1 MWDFVTGALETNAPC
16 LSALNGLSS
25 AACIPTS
32 GPSSA
37 DTAKRQEL
45 GSPQTRACRLPSPG
59 LPFFF
64 SYLLDALLP
73 CSSLQQW
80 PLPDQGLVI
89 LSDPQGDCTVK
100 SHVRLPCKTPTLG
113 LCTPALLPTHASES
127 KAQGRPTWALGP
139 RVPVTCTVGSPPS
152 YRHLAETLPLRPP
165 PARPD
170 HLLSSQV
177 WDPGLPSPCL
187 GSSTSSER
195 LSSLKYQPVPPA
207 QESGKRS
214 LPTNKEWRAPTP
226 PHHAPANQ
234 NYS

>member
-1 MWDFVTGALETNAPC
+1 MWDFVSGALETNAPC

-25 AACIPTS
+25 ATCIPTS

-45 GSPQTRACRLPSPG
+45 GSPQTRARCLPSPG

-64 SYLLDALLP
+64 SYLLAALLP

-100 SHVRLPCKTPTLG
+100 SHVRLPCKTQR
-113 LCTPALLPTHASES
+113 CSLPTPLSLRH
-127 KAQGRPTWALGP
+127 KAGLPGRLAPVCPSLAQWGP
-139 RVPVTCTVGSPPS
+139 LHS
-152 YRHLAETLPLRPP
+152 YRHLSETLPLRPP
-165 PARPD
+165 PALPD
-170 HLLSSQV
+170 HSLSSQV

-187 GSSTSSER
+187 SSSTSSER

-234 NYS
+234 NYL